1 MKCNNLLMYAT
12 ISIILIIGIII
23 LILYKTHNDNK
34 YIEGFDCTTNPT
46 EGCPTTTAPTTTA
59 PTITNPTTTA
69 PTITNPT
76 ATINLSLI
84 ENSIIGWI
92 KIINEKINNTP
103 SQTLYIPDNNQDAI
117 DTEFQSNVTNTTLP
131 NNIDSIADSI
141 VNNISPKITAASN
154 RILQLENTLTD
165 LENTITNIN
174 NSNATKTI
182 YTKVKS
188 LNNGM
193 EMDLFNTT
201 NSSYIDPKSGSN
213 TSAYLV
219 SLNKGCLSVGAT
231 DYDVNK
237 CNDNNVKQYFKLENI
252 FNDTQYANNIDNAF
266 AFDNIDKTK
275 INYPFTMI
283 KSVNTENCLTNNHGN
298 ITVQPCMSFKAQRW
312 MAM

>member
-34 YIEGFDCTTNPT
+34 YIEGFNCDADPT
-46 EGCPTTTAPTTTA
+46 AAGCPATIKPT
-59 PTITNPTTTA
+59 P
-69 PTITNPT
+69 
-76 ATINLSLI
+76 TINLALI

-92 KIINEKINNTP
+92 KIINEKINAAP